1 MKRLL
6 SVLLSLP
13 LPGLVAAA
21 PVNATS
27 GALDDNTCH
36 YKANKRAWHCHD
48 DNGENPD
55 QEGPVEKSRENVRHE
70 RASPNYKQLKRFVS
84 WPTLGTCQKSGDGRR
99 GS

>member
-1 MKRLL
+1 VIRLL

-13 LPGLVAAA
+13 VPGLVAAT

-36 YKANKRAWHCHD
+36 CHD
-48 DNGENPD
+48 HGGENPD
-55 QEGPVEKSRENVRHE
+55 QEAPVEKSRANVRHE
-70 RASPNYKQLKRFVS
+70 RASPNYKHLKRCCC
-84 WPTLGTCQKSGDGRR
+84 PTLGTCQKSGGRRR